1 MSPATPVR
9 EARAKPDARSALRRP
24 ATACLAAF
32 ALVAA
37 PALAQTALPGRSAE
51 SFLDIARE
59 SNPEYA
65 AMRAEADAARERPE
79 SAGALPDPAVR
90 VQLMNVTNEG
100 RDAGPNLLP
109 ARVGATKYTV
119 MQMLPWFG
127 KRDARRDA
135 AQSDAQAASSRVE
148 SAWLAIAMRI
158 KSAYAQYYLAVENE
172 KLTREVLDLV
182 VRLES
187 VAQARYAGGLAAQ
200 QDAIRA
206 QVEQTTM
213 RTDLVMLESERRRAA
228 ARMNALV
235 ARPATAPLAEP
246 ERLRPLPPPARLQVA
261 DLEERARA
269 RNPLIATEAARARSA
284 SKLVELADLNRYP
297 DLTVGIAPTQRGS
310 RIAEWELMLEVNIP
324 LQQDSRRAREREARA
339 MLAAAQSRR
348 EAAAVGLLG
357 ELSENLASLDAA
369 RRTEALAGSSL
380 LPQAEVTFQ
389 SALAAYENGKVDFAT
404 LLDAQRQ
411 ILRAKQE
418 RLKAQAEAQMRLA
431 EIERIVG
438 EDL

>member
-1 MSPATPVR
+1 MSPAFPVR
-9 EARAKPDARSALRRP
+9 FARTNPAVPPLRG
-24 ATACLAAF
+24 LAAACVAVF
-32 ALVAA
+32 ALAGG
-37 PALAQTALPGRSAE
+37 PAFAQAGTPGRNVE
-51 SFLDIARE
+51 SFLEIARE
-59 SNPEYA
+59 KSPEYA
-65 AMRAEADAARERPE
+65 AMRFEAAAFREKPE
-79 SAGALPDPAVR
+79 SAGALPDPTFR
-90 VQLMNVTNEG
+90 VQLMDITNAG
-100 RDAGPNLLP
+100 KDANPNLLP
-109 ARVGATKYTV
+109 SRIGATKYTV

-127 KRDARRDA
+127 KRDAMREA
-135 AQSDAQAASSRVE
+135 AESDAQAASSRVDTT
-148 SAWLAIAMRI
+148 WLEIAMRI

-172 KLTREVLDLV
+172 KLTRGVLDLM

-213 RTDLVMLESERRRAA
+213 RTDLVMLESDRRRAA

-235 ARPATAPLAEP
+235 ARPASAPLAEP
-246 ERLRPLPPPARLQVA
+246 ERLRPLPPPAKLRVA
-261 DLEERARA
+261 DLGERVKA
-269 RNPLIATEAARARSA
+269 RNPLIATEEARARSA
-284 SKLVELADLNRYP
+284 SKMVELADLDRYP
-297 DLTVGIAPTQRGS
+297 DLSVGIVPTQRGN
-310 RIAEWELMLEVNIP
+310 RIADWEIMFEVNIP
-324 LQQDSRRAREREARA
+324 LQQDRRRAKEREARA
-339 MLAAAQSRR
+339 MLSAAQSRS

-357 ELSENLASLDAA
+357 ELSENLAALEAA
-369 RRTEALAGSSL
+369 RRTEVLAGSSL